1 MRVFDEL
8 AEGVDVVF
16 ISHFGVNDQFVGVVD
31 YRLDIV
37 ANQRFV
43 AVGDQEAGVRIGQ
56 ADLFGVGG
64 RQLLLQRG
72 VLVFP
77 CF

>member
-1 MRVFDEL
+1 
-8 AEGVDVVF
+8 
-16 ISHFGVNDQFVGVVD
+16 
-31 YRLDIV
+31 
-37 ANQRFV
+37 V